1 VVECLPSL
9 HRPCSTTERK
19 KGRERRKE
27 RIERKEGR
35 KRERERERKVGVSL
49 CTSNSPVG
57 RSEGHPEKNWSEKST
72 SILK

>member
-19 KGRERRKE
+19 KGRESRKE

-35 KRERERERKVGVSL
+35 KREREREKG
-49 CTSNSPVG
+49 
-57 RSEGHPEKNWSEKST
+57 WSEPVYFQQPSRK
-72 SILK
+72 I